1 MLKRFFISML
11 GTMAGLWI
19 SIALLVVAGTMIVAA
34 ALGKSAAET
43 TVKVGKESVLV
54 LDLSGVV
61 QERYQPSSFID
72 FIQQGELGSPTLE
85 EMLQAVRTAA
95 GDDKIEGIY
104 IKCGGASMGYA
115 SREELLEAL
124 LDLPGCGLS
133 HTSGNPHQRLLHPLP
148 VKRADG
154 LKRLFRILHTN
165 PWMYI
170 VHIIVLTGQ
179 YRRRSRCKRT
189 INKAVGVCLLTN
201 QRHKQILPFH
211 HTGINADM

>member
-72 FIQQGELGSPTLE
+72 FIQ
-85 EMLQAVRTAA
+85 
-95 GDDKIEGIY
+95 
-104 IKCGGASMGYA
+104 
-115 SREELLEAL
+115 
-124 LDLPGCGLS
+124 
-133 HTSGNPHQRLLHPLP
+133 
-148 VKRADG
+148 
-154 LKRLFRILHTN
+154 
-165 PWMYI
+165 
-170 VHIIVLTGQ
+170 
-179 YRRRSRCKRT
+179 
-189 INKAVGVCLLTN
+189 
-201 QRHKQILPFH
+201 
-211 HTGINADM
+211 